1 MNINHGALY
10 NLQGKSPVLKPL
22 GVSNHQNA
30 TVVPLSREGPGDV
43 LRGGVISK
51 TGKVE
56 RSSLLYRNFSQI
68 VFPPEAPPAATATI
82 GDQAIYG
89 GFIFNHFGHFILE
102 SLARLW
108 VCQTLLDEQIVFT
121 SSEALTNWQ
130 LEIFDILGL
139 LDRIR
144 ILREPTVCRKLTI
157 PNVGYRIQDYM
168 HPDHAEFLGCSAP
181 KEEKEITRPLW
192 LSRAALPAQD
202 RIEGEKEL
210 ESVLLK
216 SGWNVVHPEALP
228 VSRQLAL
235 IESASIV
242 AGVEGSALHAITL
255 VKRISGPV
263 VVFRRLFNQNY
274 HTISTAKNIHQIDF
288 VGAIGRCFSLGSN
301 RYRFV
306 SPTRSAEM
314 LDEFRKNWEHA
325 DLKSHIDAHDL
336 PRLSLY
342 QDDVC
347 AMTSPYLGAGAV
359 GGKAALREILAVMN
373 RKLLRR

>member
-1 MNINHGALY
+1 MKKLGAITLED
-10 NLQGKSPVLKPL
+10 
-22 GVSNHQNA
+22 A
-30 TVVPLSREGPGDV
+30 TVIPLSRRRAGEV
-43 LRGGVISK
+43 LRGGVIAN

-56 RSSLLYRNFSQI
+56 CSSLLYRNFSQV

-82 GDQAIYG
+82 ENQAIYG

-108 VCQTLLDEQIVFT
+108 VCQTLLDEQIVFA
-121 SSEALTNWQ
+121 SSETLNNWQ

-274 HTISTAKNIHQIDF
+274 RTIATAKNIHQIDF
-288 VGAIGRCFSLGSN
+288 IGAIGRSVSLGSN
-301 RYRFV
+301 GVRFV
-306 SPTRSAEM
+306 SPRRSAEA
-314 LDEFRKNWEHA
+314 LDEFRKHWKHA
-325 DLKSHIDAHDL
+325 DLKRHIDAHDL

-347 AMTSPYLGAGAV
+347 SMTSPYLGGGSV
-359 GGKAALREILAVMN
+359 GGKAALQEILAVVN
-373 RKLLRR
+373 RKVLRR